1 MPYVKSLP
9 QVNLLEVQNELARRS
24 LLDFTKLLWPQFKAT
39 PFHVAY
45 YTILHLF
52 AIGQIKRLI
61 VTIPPQHGKSQG
73 SSKFL
78 PAYMFGIN
86 PNLNIALM
94 SYSTT
99 YARKFNRHL
108 QRTID
113 TDQYRCVF
121 PRTTLNSSNVITI
134 SRGFLRNADEFE
146 IIDSTGSFK
155 TIGREGALTGN
166 PVDVMIFDDLYKDA
180 MEGNS
185 PIIRDNVIEMYKTVA
200 ETRLHNESQE
210 ICVFTR
216 WHQDDLIGWF
226 EKHYNVINITSLEDV
241 FKIDDWNDTWLKI
254 NFEAIK
260 ETEPTEI
267 DPRQIGE
274 PLFPERHSLQRLISK
289 QKNDPVVFGCMFQGD
304 PQPKEGLLY
313 GQFQTYTEIPPA
325 RKKGNYTDTAD
336 EGDDFLCSICY
347 DVGLDGLIYI
357 TDVLHTQEAMEK
369 TEILVPMM
377 LERNG
382 TKDAKIESNNGGRG
396 FARVVK
402 DKASNTTVTWFH
414 QGSNKEARILT
425 TASQVVE
432 KIRMPID
439 WKQRW
444 PIFAQQI
451 SNYKRIFRA
460 NKYDDAAD
468 TLTGIIEVEFEPA
481 ERQIMPLTRRQRL

>member
-1 MPYVKSLP
+1 MQQYAKSLP
-9 QVNLLEVQNELARRS
+9 QVDLQKAHNELARRH
-24 LLDFTKLLWPQFKAT
+24 LLDFTIHLWPQFKAT
-39 PFHVAY
+39 QFHTSY
-45 YTILHLF
+45 YKVLHLF
-52 AIGQIKRLI
+52 AIGKIKKLI

-73 SSKFL
+73 SSKYL
-78 PAYMFGIN
+78 PAYMLGVN
-86 PNLNIALM
+86 PELNIALM

-108 QRTID
+108 QRVID
-113 TDQYRCVF
+113 TEGYRGIF
-121 PRTTLNSSNVITI
+121 PETSLNSSNVITI

-146 IIDSTGSFK
+146 VIDHTGSFK

-226 EKHYNVINITSLEDV
+226 EKNYKVINLTSLNQ
-241 FKIDDWNDTWLKI
+241 IDQITDWTDTWVKI

-260 ETEPTEI
+260 ESEPTEL
-267 DPRQIGE
+267 DPREIGE
-274 PLFPERHSLQRLISK
+274 PLFPERHSLKRLRSK
-289 QKNDPVVFGCMFQGD
+289 QTNDSIVFGCMFQGD

-313 GQFQTYTEIPPA
+313 GTFKTYTEPA
-325 RKKGNYTDTAD
+325 QAKKKGNYTDTAD

-347 DVGLDGLIYI
+347 DVGIDGLIYV
-357 TDVLHTQEAMEK
+357 TDVLFTQEPMEK
-369 TEILVPMM
+369 TEILTPMM
-377 LERNG
+377 MNRNG
-382 TKDAKIESNNGGRG
+382 TADAKIESNNGGRG
-396 FARVVK
+396 FARTVK
-402 DKASNTTVTWFH
+402 EKALNTTVTWFH
-414 QGSNKEARILT
+414 QGQNKEARILT
-425 TASQVVE
+425 NASQVIE

-439 WKQRW
+439 WKTRW
-444 PIFAQQI
+444 PIFAQHL

-468 TLTGIIEVEFEPA
+468 TITGIIETEYTRVENWVV
-481 ERQIMPLTRRQRL
+481 